1 MGVLR
6 VVSKSDQDLVPEVRM
21 IVKSLREA
29 AASRSGQWTCWI
41 DRQGSRFAVRVDDVE
56 DTGRGFTALATCDAV
71 VRAFEHFV
79 DTTPRR
85 SEPSQRRPLTTRLSP
100 TA

>member
-6 VVSKSDQDLVPEVRM
+6 VVSKSDQDLLPDVGM
-21 IVKSLREA
+21 LVKRLREA
-29 AASRSGQWTCWI
+29 AKSHSGEWTCWI
-41 DRQGSRFAVRVDDVE
+41 DRQSDRFAVRVEDVE

-71 VRAFEHFV
+71 VRAFERV
-79 DTTPRR
+79 AGMTPQR
-85 SEPSQRRPLTTRLSP
+85 SEPSQRRPLTPRLSP